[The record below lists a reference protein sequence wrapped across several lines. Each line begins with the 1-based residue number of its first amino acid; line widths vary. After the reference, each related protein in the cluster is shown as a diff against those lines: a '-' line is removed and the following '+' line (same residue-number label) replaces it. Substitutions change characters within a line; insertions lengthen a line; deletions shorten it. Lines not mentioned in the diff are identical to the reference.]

1 MLYNDLTMGHVEF
14 YVADIAVPL
23 AELVDGYGFEVLG
36 SVTTPSHTS
45 TAVGQ
50 GEIVFVLTQPHD
62 DDHPASLYVARHGDG
77 VANIVLRT
85 SDARGAFTSAVS
97 AGAHPVVVPKES
109 AGVVSAVIGAFGD
122 VVHTFLQAPEGFI
135 PGFGT
140 LPTPAPR
147 EDGLLALDHFA
158 VCLEAGDLAPAVEFY
173 ESVLGFS
180 AIFEERIAVGDQAM
194 NSKAVQSASGTV
206 TFTLIEPDTTAKPG
220 QIDDFLKDHG
230 GAGVQHIAFTSKNIV
245 RAVSDLNRRGVR
257 FLDPPK
263 TYYRMLSDRL
273 ELVRHTAD
281 DLEPLGILVDADHD
295 GHLFQIFTRSTHPR
309 RTLFFEVI
317 ERLHAQ
323 TFGSGNVQAL
333 YQAVEMERITAQEQL

>member
-14 YVADIAVPL
+14 YVADIALPL
-23 AELVDGYGFEVLG
+23 TELVDGYGFEVLG
-36 SVTTPSHTS
+36 SFTTPSHTS

-50 GEIVFVLTQPHD
+50 GDIVFVLTQPHTD
-62 DDHPASLYVARHGDG
+62 EHPASLYVARHGDG

-85 SDARGAFTSAVS
+85 SDARAAFNEAM
-97 AGAHPVVVPKES
+97 ARGAHPVSVPVES
-109 AGVVSAVIGAFGD
+109 VGVVSAVIGAFGD
-122 VVHTFLQAPEGFI
+122 VVHTLLQAPEGFI

-147 EDGLLALDHFA
+147 EHGLVALDHFA
-158 VCLEAGDLAPAVEFY
+158 VCLEAGDLAEAVEFY

-206 TFTLIEPDTTAKPG
+206 TFTLIEPDTSAKPG

-230 GAGVQHIAFTSKNIV
+230 GAGVQHIAFTSTNIV
-245 RAVSDLNRRGVR
+245 QAVSSLTRRGVR

-263 TYYRMLSDRL
+263 TYYRMLADRL
-273 ELVRHTAD
+273 DLVRHSAD

-333 YQAVEMERITAQEQL
+333 YQAVEMERITAQEVL

>member
-14 YVADIAVPL
+14 YVADIEVPL
-23 AELVDGYGFEVLG
+23 AELTGGYGFEVLG
-36 SVTTPSHTS
+36 KVSEASHTS
-45 TAVGQ
+45 IAVGQ
-50 GEIVFVLTQPHD
+50 AEIIFVLTQPHD

-85 SDARGAFTSAVS
+85 ADARAAF
-97 AGAHPVVVPKES
+97 AGAVAKGALPIAEPMES

-122 VVHTFLQAPEGFI
+122 VVHTLLQAPERYL
-135 PGFGT
+135 PGFGV
-140 LPTPAPR
+140 LPEPPAR
-147 EDGLLALDHFA
+147 EHGLIALDHFA
-158 VCLEAGDLAPAVEFY
+158 VCLEAGDLEVAVGFY

-230 GAGVQHIAFTSKNIV
+230 GAGVQHIAFTSSNIV
-245 RAVSDLNRRGVR
+245 QAVSSLTRRGVR

-263 TYYRMLSDRL
+263 TYYRMLADRL
-273 ELVRHTAD
+273 ELVRHEID
-281 DLEPLGILVDADHD
+281 DLEPFGILVDADHD